1 MKYLGALIGRSAD
14 AVVRKVGN
22 LASFDPK
29 MKSRGVGGLAHTAK
43 LDEVVWKKYYGN
55 WEKLAYDAELILA
68 SLRNKGLE
76 ESLSIDLHDLPVGE
90 ERIQEIKRRI
100 NQDFFRE
107 TVLENLLGISRDYEK
122 WISDTFSGER
132 PGGVPEE
139 TREYILGFN
148 HKKIVLPRRFLPNR
162 DLLAQHY
169 EHFCHDVV

>member
-1 MKYLGALIGRSAD
+1 MS
-14 AVVRKVGN
+14 
-22 LASFDPK
+22 LA
-29 MKSRGVGGLAHTAK
+29 
-43 LDEVVWKKYYGN
+43 
-55 WEKLAYDAELILA
+55 
-68 SLRNKGLE
+68 LE
-76 ESLSIDLHDLPVGE
+76 ESLSIDLHDLPAGE

-107 TVLENLLGISRDYEK
+107 TVLASYNQSCCITGLKNPLLLQASHIVGWKQDEANRTNPENGLCLNSLFHKAYDENLIGISPDYEIL
-122 WISDTFSGER
+122 ISDKFFGER